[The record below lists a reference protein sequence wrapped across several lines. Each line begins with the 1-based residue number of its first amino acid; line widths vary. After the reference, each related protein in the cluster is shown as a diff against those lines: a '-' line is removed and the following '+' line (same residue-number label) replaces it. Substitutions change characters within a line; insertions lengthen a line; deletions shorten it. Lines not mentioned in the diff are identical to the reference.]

1 MTPQNKSPDTNE
13 QVVEHIAKRR
23 GNGANSPVIGNNG
36 YDIQGE
42 EGKSFVGRIL
52 RETLEAYRMPK
63 VRSDDEL
70 LNRLDDYFER
80 CASRDIKPTV
90 EEMCVYTGY
99 TIQGIWDIENGRSG
113 GFSAKTSEIIKKAK
127 NYMSIFD
134 ARLLIEGKLNPV
146 SYIFRAKN
154 YYGMK
159 DVQDVV
165 LTPNNPLGSDADPAT
180 ITERYKQA
188 LPPPTID

>member
-1 MTPQNKSPDTNE
+1 MTSSDANE
-13 QVVEHIAKRR
+13 QVVEHIAKRKS
-23 GNGANSPVIGNNG
+23 NGANSPVIGSNG

-42 EGKSFVGRIL
+42 EGKSLVGRIL

-63 VRSDDEL
+63 VNSDNEL
-70 LNRLDDYFER
+70 IERLDAYFIR
-80 CASRDIKPTV
+80 CAEKDIKPTV
-90 EEMCVYTGY
+90 EEMCLYCGY
-99 TIQGIWDIENGRSG
+99 SYKTVWDWEVGNRG
-113 GFSAKTSEIIKKAK
+113 GFTTMTADIIKKAK
-127 NYMSIFD
+127 QYLSTFD
-134 ARLLIEGKLNPV
+134 ARMLVEGKLNPV

-180 ITERYKQA
+180 ITEKYKQA
-188 LPPPTID
+188 LPPATID